1 MNTLF
6 QYFKV
11 NVFIVAL
18 FGLVALT
25 SVPMVQ
31 AQETT
36 VNIEGSWFFTV
47 TPPAAVRPPFH
58 VLVSFSAGGV
68 FFADTQNDLLPP
80 VASPQHGSW
89 TRLSDG
95 NIGSTQYS
103 FIHDPTGHAVGTIK
117 VVAVYQLTDKDS
129 LVGVGRQSLC
139 DLLGQ
144 NCFQFPGSAQIVGT
158 RIPVETLVLP

>member
-1 MNTLF
+1 MCVVITHVNQQRRCFMNTLF

-68 FFADTQNDLLPP
+68 FFANTQTDLLSPL
-80 VASPQHGSW
+80 ASPPHGSW
-89 TRLSDG
+89 TRLTDRTLCS
-95 NIGSTQYS
+95 
-103 FIHDPTGHAVGTIK
+103 PTT
-117 VVAVYQLTDKDS
+117 S
-129 LVGVGRQSLC
+129 LL
-139 DLLGQ
+139 
-144 NCFQFPGSAQIVGT
+144 
-158 RIPVETLVLP
+158 

>member
-1 MNTLF
+1 MCVVITHVNQQRRCFMNTLF

-68 FFADTQNDLLPP
+68 FFANTQNDLLSP

-95 NIGSTQYS
+95 NIGSTPHS
-103 FIHDPTGHAVGTIK
+103 FIHSPTRPAAGTTSD
-117 VVAVYQLTDKDS
+117 AALSPTTHHCQ
-129 LVGVGRQSLC
+129 
-139 DLLGQ
+139 
-144 NCFQFPGSAQIVGT
+144 
-158 RIPVETLVLP
+158 